1 MKTIFKYLKPYI
13 VFAILAPIAMIGE
26 VVADLFQP
34 QYMQKIIDSGIK
46 NMDLNIIYKYCLY
59 MIITVV
65 IGGVCGFASA
75 IFASI
80 AAQKFS
86 NDLRKDTFKKVMS
99 LSFAQTDKF
108 STGSLVTRIT
118 NDITSVQDLV
128 SMSVRMF
135 VRMIMMFVGGI
146 VCMIGTSV
154 KFIWVLAIIL
164 PIEIVL
170 VIIFVKKTRPLF
182 LTVQEKIDDVNITM
196 EENVTGTR
204 VIKAFAKEDHEIKR
218 FDKSNRNLTDISLK
232 VQKLGA
238 LVSPFLTF
246 FLDAAIILIIY
257 IGGLQVIE
265 IGNMEI
271 GEVSKALTYI
281 MQILMSVLSFAMMFN
296 MITRA
301 LASLRRINEVLDTNP
316 SVQSG
321 EYKPNNFTGDIEF
334 RNVDF
339 SYSNES
345 DHNILGNIN
354 LQIKHGDTLAIL
366 GATGCGK
373 TTLINM
379 ITRFYDVKSGELLID
394 DVNIKD
400 YDLKELRSHIG
411 VVPQKTEL
419 FTGSIEDNL
428 RWGDTNAT
436 HEEIVEACKIAQADD
451 FINNFKDGY
460 NTLIAEKGASLSGGQ
475 KQRIAI
481 ARAII
486 KKPKIL
492 IFDDATSALDLAT
505 EAKLYQELRKKLD
518 DTTFILIAQRVA
530 SAKGASR
537 IIVIDNGK
545 IAAEGT
551 NEELLKNSALYQDI
565 YYSQLKHDDEGGVD
579 DEQRKK

>member
-1 MKTIFKYLKPYI
+1 
-13 VFAILAPIAMIGE
+13 
-26 VVADLFQP
+26 
-34 QYMQKIIDSGIK
+34 
-46 NMDLNIIYKYCLY
+46 
-59 MIITVV
+59 
-65 IGGVCGFASA
+65 
-75 IFASI
+75 
-80 AAQKFS
+80 
-86 NDLRKDTFKKVMS
+86 
-99 LSFAQTDKF
+99 
-108 STGSLVTRIT
+108 
-118 NDITSVQDLV
+118 
-128 SMSVRMF
+128 
-135 VRMIMMFVGGI
+135 
-146 VCMIGTSV
+146 
-154 KFIWVLAIIL
+154 
-164 PIEIVL
+164 
-170 VIIFVKKTRPLF
+170 
-182 LTVQEKIDDVNITM
+182 
-196 EENVTGTR
+196 
-204 VIKAFAKEDHEIKR
+204 
-218 FDKSNRNLTDISLK
+218 
-232 VQKLGA
+232 
-238 LVSPFLTF
+238 
-246 FLDAAIILIIY
+246 
-257 IGGLQVIE
+257 
-265 IGNMEI
+265 
-271 GEVSKALTYI
+271 
-281 MQILMSVLSFAMMFN
+281 
-296 MITRA
+296 
-301 LASLRRINEVLDTNP
+301 
-316 SVQSG
+316 
-321 EYKPNNFTGDIEF
+321 
-334 RNVDF
+334 
-339 SYSNES
+339 
-345 DHNILGNIN
+345 
-354 LQIKHGDTLAIL
+354 
-366 GATGCGK
+366 
-373 TTLINM
+373 M

-400 YDLKELRSHIG
+400 YDLKELRLHIG

>member
-1 MKTIFKYLKPYI
+1 
-13 VFAILAPIAMIGE
+13 
-26 VVADLFQP
+26 
-34 QYMQKIIDSGIK
+34 
-46 NMDLNIIYKYCLY
+46 
-59 MIITVV
+59 
-65 IGGVCGFASA
+65 
-75 IFASI
+75 
-80 AAQKFS
+80 
-86 NDLRKDTFKKVMS
+86 
-99 LSFAQTDKF
+99 
-108 STGSLVTRIT
+108 
-118 NDITSVQDLV
+118 
-128 SMSVRMF
+128 
-135 VRMIMMFVGGI
+135 
-146 VCMIGTSV
+146 
-154 KFIWVLAIIL
+154 
-164 PIEIVL
+164 
-170 VIIFVKKTRPLF
+170 
-182 LTVQEKIDDVNITM
+182 
-196 EENVTGTR
+196 
-204 VIKAFAKEDHEIKR
+204 
-218 FDKSNRNLTDISLK
+218 
-232 VQKLGA
+232 
-238 LVSPFLTF
+238 
-246 FLDAAIILIIY
+246 
-257 IGGLQVIE
+257 
-265 IGNMEI
+265 
-271 GEVSKALTYI
+271 
-281 MQILMSVLSFAMMFN
+281 
-296 MITRA
+296 
-301 LASLRRINEVLDTNP
+301 
-316 SVQSG
+316 
-321 EYKPNNFTGDIEF
+321 
-334 RNVDF
+334 
-339 SYSNES
+339 
-345 DHNILGNIN
+345 
-354 LQIKHGDTLAIL
+354 
-366 GATGCGK
+366 
-373 TTLINM
+373 M